1 MLFANRFYEGQL
13 LSVRYERCEIRRS
26 FTLFFA
32 VRSAMIF
39 IVSEILFKVFLF
51 ARSLFVS
58 FIAVYRCSGVFGNL
72 LSAIFALFAVIF
84 AAIEVLVMLVF
95 VFSAALSVLRIS
107 TSFLFAVRFL
117 PVFGGSGFFYFC
129 GCVLVFVLI
138 GVFVFEVFS
147 LIGLIETLF
156 IVFVFGGDRFVRVGR
171 RGFPFIF
178 FG

>member
-1 MLFANRFYEGQL
+1 
-13 LSVRYERCEIRRS
+13 
-26 FTLFFA
+26 
-32 VRSAMIF
+32 MIF

-51 ARSLFVS
+51 FRSLFVS
-58 FIAVYRCSGVFGNL
+58 FIAVYRRSGVFRNL

-84 AAIEVLVMLVF
+84 AAIKVLVMFMF
-95 VFSAALSVLRIS
+95 VLSAALSVLRIS

-117 PVFGGSGFFYFC
+117 PIFGGSGFFYFC

-147 LIGLIETLF
+147 SFRLIETLF
-156 IVFVFGGDRFVRVGR
+156 IVLVFGGDRFGRVGR
-171 RGFPFIF
+171 RRFPFVF

>member
-1 MLFANRFYEGQL
+1 MSFANRLYGVRL

-84 AAIEVLVMLVF
+84 AAIKVLVMFMF
-95 VFSAALSVLRIS
+95 VLSAALSVLRIS
-107 TSFLFAVRFL
+107 TSFLFSTV
-117 PVFGGSGFFYFC
+117 S
-129 GCVLVFVLI
+129 
-138 GVFVFEVFS
+138 
-147 LIGLIETLF
+147 T
-156 IVFVFGGDRFVRVGR
+156 
-171 RGFPFIF
+171 
-178 FG
+178 